1 MTVRRALI
9 ALAAALPAG
18 AAAQAAAQA
27 AAACTVLA
35 QMPPA
40 RLSGE
45 WTARFWTEGGSP
57 ERARDSGVLQLE
69 RHPEYGGSVR
79 GELLRGSGGQMRR
92 SMVSGDVTDGEFHF
106 DESDDGIAMSA
117 VWSGVAEDCGG
128 RVTISGTRRP
138 TTGPEAPDPVLN
150 FRLERTPG
158 WR

>member
-9 ALAAALPAG
+9 ALAAAALPAG
-18 AAAQAAAQA
+18 AAAQA

-92 SMVSGDVTDGEFHF
+92 SIVSGDVTDGEFHL
-106 DESDDGIAMSA
+106 DESDDGLAMTA

-128 RVTISGTRRP
+128 RVTIRGTRRP
-138 TTGPEAPDPVLN
+138 GEGADSPDPVLS
-150 FRLERTPG
+150 FRLERAPG